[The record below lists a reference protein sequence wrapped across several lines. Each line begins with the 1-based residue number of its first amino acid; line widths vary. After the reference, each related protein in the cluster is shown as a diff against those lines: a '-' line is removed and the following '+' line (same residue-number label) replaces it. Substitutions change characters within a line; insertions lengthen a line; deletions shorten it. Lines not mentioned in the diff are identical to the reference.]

1 MREYNFGGGMPDPE
15 SFPVEGLLEAAQ
27 EVLPELGRT
36 LVRYPDPR
44 GHAPLREVMV
54 ERFRKKG
61 GVALPIERFALTCGS
76 MQAINLVTQTF
87 VQPGETV
94 ITEEYTYSGT
104 LGCLRRYGAHI
115 VGIPTDQDGMDM
127 NALAEALRE
136 LQTQNIRPKFIY
148 TIASNQNPT
157 GTNMSVLRRE
167 RLISLAREHEIPI
180 AEDDCYADLHFEG
193 EPPPTPIYK
202 LADFADVIY
211 IGSFSKILGPGV
223 RLGYLSASEELLSR
237 VLSLKIDG
245 GTSNLAAYI
254 VGAFLKE
261 KLWEHVAKVN
271 RVVKAKRDAVMDA
284 LAQHSPQAF
293 EWWTRPTGGLF
304 IWVKLPD
311 TTDTPR
317 LWQMLDTRGVR
328 LAPGR
333 AFHSQDDEVPFLRIA
348 FGYPSVADIDE
359 GVGALAACVLE
370 CQSGR

>member
-1 MREYNFGGGMPDPE
+1 MRDYNFSGGMPDPE

-27 EVLPELGRT
+27 QALPELGRT

-44 GHAPLREVMV
+44 GHPPLREVMA
-54 ERFRKKG
+54 ERFQRKD
-61 GVALPIERFALTCGS
+61 GVALPIDRFALTCGS

-87 VQPGETV
+87 VQPGDTV

-104 LGCLRRYGAHI
+104 LGCLRRYGARI
-115 VGIPTDQDGMDM
+115 VGIPTDQDGMDLD
-127 NALAEALRE
+127 ALAEAQRE

-157 GTNMSVLRRE
+157 GTNMSAPRRE
-167 RLISLAREHEIPI
+167 RLISLARDHETPI
-180 AEDDCYADLHFEG
+180 VEDDCYADLHFEG
-193 EPPPTPIYK
+193 EPPPTSIYK
-202 LADFADVIY
+202 LADFANVVY

-261 KLWEHVAKVN
+261 KLWEHVETVN

-293 EWWTRPTGGLF
+293 EGWTRPTGGLF

-311 TTDTPR
+311 ATDAPR
-317 LWQMLDTRGVR
+317 LWQMLDARGVR

-333 AFHSQDDEVPFLRIA
+333 AFHSQDEEVPFLRIA
-348 FGYPSVADIDE
+348 FGYPAIADIHE
-359 GVGALAACVLE
+359 GVELLAECVQE
-370 CQSGR
+370 CRKGS